1 MSIDERSRPQPQ
13 LNLYRHIADVLLAEH
28 EASTPPT
35 VDDGYP
41 IRLLSC
47 TWGIYAQIY
56 RFGRSAV
63 MLMDSGMGQEAI
75 VLVRAMLEHAILLHW
90 IVERG
95 DDGVEALLANQEKR
109 IKAWFKHAEGTSL
122 VVPPELVTEL
132 TSGYPQINEAK
143 AVRAFERVCKEID
156 ARDLYAVYGIHSLFV
171 HPTIT
176 TSNVYCDTSGHE
188 PTLTLEPSG
197 DGHAANIS
205 LIAHCLIWAGRDF
218 DRLTPGQPRTEGLE
232 RLAHEVKARPTLPAY
247 RPIGQQ
253 SQKRRR
259 RNRGR
264 QHGETR

>member
-1 MSIDERSRPQPQ
+1 MPQ
-13 LNLYRHIADVLLAEH
+13 LNMYRHIVDVLLAEH

-35 VDDGYP
+35 VNDGYP
-41 IRLLSC
+41 IHLLSC
-47 TWGIYAQIY
+47 TWGIYTQIY

-63 MLMDSGMGQEAI
+63 ILMDSGMGQEAI
-75 VLVRAMLEHAILLHW
+75 VLVRAMLEYTVLLHW

-132 TSGYPQINEAK
+132 TSEYPQIDEGK
-143 AVRAFERVCKEID
+143 AVRAFEKVCKEIG
-156 ARDLYAVYGIHSLFV
+156 ARDLYAVYGFHSLFV

-176 TSNVYCDTSGHE
+176 TSNVYCTTSGND
-188 PTLTLEPSG
+188 TALSLEPGG

-218 DRLTPGQPRTEGLE
+218 DQLTPGNPRAEGLE
-232 RLAHEVKARPTLPAY
+232 RLAHQVMARPILPAY
-247 RPIGQQ
+247 RPVTQQ
-253 SQKRRR
+253 TQRPGRRGRRR
-259 RNRGR
+259 GRGR
-264 QHGETR
+264 ARR